1 LAEAPGSSVLDAA
14 KTNCIGHSLTV
25 SWQPTAIIG
34 KPLSGFLFNNLYLE
48 FKCGLEKGELQILI
62 PRVRDCKSRTA
73 GLNLKYSLAMKT
85 PSLKEKELSAFA
97 TLWLN

>member
-1 LAEAPGSSVLDAA
+1 LAEAHGNSVLDAA
-14 KTNCIGHSLTV
+14 KTNDSNHFRSVG
-25 SWQPTAIIG
+25 WQPTAIIG
-34 KPLSGFLFNNLYLE
+34 KPLSGFLCNNLYLE
-48 FKCGLEKGELQILI
+48 FKCGLAKGGLQILI
-62 PRVRDCKSRTA
+62 TRVRDCKSRTA